1 MASAFQRGVLVAP
14 LAREGEHDKKFH
26 EAVGILE
33 EGYLVQWTGINPEN
47 GEPWKPSWVSK
58 SDCTLDLIAKWEAE
72 KARRESRLPKQGE
85 PATAVLSE
93 LHTLKR
99 SSTSS
104 SVPDNWK
111 AVKQE
116 TIVEPVTKEEEDVRY
131 KKLKVDS
138 SDYAE
143 NVVGISQPMIRQSK
157 TSSQNRKFNTGDRRT
172 RQLNGS
178 SLFIPRNKQGGVR
191 AKRTQNWT
199 QEGLAPGSSL
209 IAHPSN
215 PVDVG
220 GERFESGT
228 TYNMHSNTNH
238 NLQEASESVQDPVPD
253 AEWLLD
259 PAISSKTGMVV
270 VIKGSFGG
278 AYDGGWHSG
287 QYEGAQGVV
296 LSVFETGNS
305 SFASTARVRLFDP
318 IDPAQAV
325 FTIPTMYLWPVGPDQ
340 PGQNALIL
348 YGNQKGEVAK
358 IREED
363 PVGWFVSVRHLHF
376 EVASEQLVRV
386 ENFGDDGNII

>member
-1 MASAFQRGVLVAP
+1 MNPVYRNKEVTSVSRIKAAL
-14 LAREGEHDKKFH
+14 
-26 EAVGILE
+26 ILMC
-33 EGYLVQWTGINPEN
+33 V
-47 GEPWKPSWVSK
+47 
-58 SDCTLDLIAKWEAE
+58 
-72 KARRESRLPKQGE
+72 E

-209 IAHPSN
+209 VT
-215 PVDVG
+215 PVHA
-220 GERFESGT
+220 F
-228 TYNMHSNTNH
+228 M
-238 NLQEASESVQDPVPD
+238 
-253 AEWLLD
+253 
-259 PAISSKTGMVV
+259 
-270 VIKGSFGG
+270 
-278 AYDGGWHSG
+278 
-287 QYEGAQGVV
+287 
-296 LSVFETGNS
+296 NS
-305 SFASTARVRLFDP
+305 RMFDLIHRLH
-318 IDPAQAV
+318 IHQ
-325 FTIPTMYLWPVGPDQ
+325 ILWT
-340 PGQNALIL
+340 
-348 YGNQKGEVAK
+348 
-358 IREED
+358 
-363 PVGWFVSVRHLHF
+363 
-376 EVASEQLVRV
+376 
-386 ENFGDDGNII
+386 